1 MNFKTPYAPFFPVFA
16 SFIPMLSPA
25 SFKRPLEESNW
36 APIGS
41 GPWKFDKFVPNDS
54 VVMVKNPDY
63 NWAPAIYKHQ
73 GPAYIDKLTFRFI
86 KEDATRSAAL
96 QSGEAQ
102 ALYNV
107 PDADM
112 PMYKKETG
120 KYWVVEEIMPG
131 PGVHYVFNASKPVVS
146 DPKVRQA
153 LILATNQDTILKTVY
168 LSQGAA
174 LHTLLSDKTACWDKA
189 SEEMYLKPDLE
200 KAKALLDEAGW
211 KLDPATGLRKKDG
224 KTLTI
229 GITSVA
235 IGKGPDIGVVVQAQ
249 WSALGIDARNI
260 TLPTSSV
267 QLPTAQSG
275 DFDVIWRDFGATDP
289 NILSTLFH
297 GKNLGV
303 GKGWNFSHIAM
314 PELDALLDKGDVT
327 VDPVERCKVYAEA
340 QKFIQEKAL
349 QIPIRPRIAAL
360 AGLPQV
366 KGSPL

>member
-1 MNFKTPYAPFFPVFA
+1 
-16 SFIPMLSPA
+16 
-25 SFKRPLEESNW
+25 
-36 APIGS
+36 
-41 GPWKFDKFVPNDS
+41 
-54 VVMVKNPDY
+54 
-63 NWAPAIYKHQ
+63 
-73 GPAYIDKLTFRFI
+73 
-86 KEDATRSAAL
+86 
-96 QSGEAQ
+96 
-102 ALYNV
+102 
-107 PDADM
+107 
-112 PMYKKETG
+112 
-120 KYWVVEEIMPG
+120 MPG

-189 SEEMYLKPDLE
+189 SQEMYLKPDPE

-211 KLDPATGLRKKDG
+211 KLDAATGLRKKDG

-235 IGKGPDIGVVVQAQ
+235 IGKGPDIGVVVQSQ

-267 QLPTAQSG
+267 QLPTAQAG

-340 QKFIQEKAL
+340 QKYIQDRAL
-349 QIPIRPRIAAL
+349 TIPIRPRIAAL

-366 KGSPL
+366 KDLRIDPAIGSIDIQIYDAYVGTK